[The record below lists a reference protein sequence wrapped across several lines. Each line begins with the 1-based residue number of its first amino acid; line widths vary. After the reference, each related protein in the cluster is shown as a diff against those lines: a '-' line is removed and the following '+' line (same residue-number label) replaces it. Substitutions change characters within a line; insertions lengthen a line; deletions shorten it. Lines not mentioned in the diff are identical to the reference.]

1 MRKKRGCRATATCFL
16 FGSSNFFSFSLLFI
30 SCAFLCVLAVFLPLP
45 PWSGPSCPRVFAP
58 VLNIH
63 MMVIR
68 NPVLSSG
75 SYRGLRYRLHP
86 QSFPLNSSHSFLLS
100 GCVLLSLPAIHQ
112 SSLSLSFLSEWGGGV
127 GYEAT
132 LRRRK
137 QRLTK
142 IILVPNTI
150 TSHLCPSSCHAL
162 ALAWTFS
169 YLLFFRA
176 LSLLGLP
183 TPTPFTNAVQLL
195 LTLKVRLGK
204 RYCLF
209 FFCLGDR

>member
-1 MRKKRGCRATATCFL
+1 MGDR
-16 FGSSNFFSFSLLFI
+16 
-30 SCAFLCVLAVFLPLP
+30 
-45 PWSGPSCPRVFAP
+45 
-58 VLNIH
+58 
-63 MMVIR
+63 
-68 NPVLSSG
+68 
-75 SYRGLRYRLHP
+75 
-86 QSFPLNSSHSFLLS
+86 
-100 GCVLLSLPAIHQ
+100 
-112 SSLSLSFLSEWGGGV
+112 V